1 MLKILGLDIGTTT
14 ISAVVADAENGN
26 ILASRT
32 VKNDSVIEETKLQ
45 NPEIII
51 SRVIAVKEELI
62 KEFAP
67 VSAIGVTGQM
77 HGILYLDKDGVSV
90 SPLYTWQD
98 TRGNKPYK
106 NGTYASY
113 LTDVTGMTMASG
125 FGLVTHFVNM
135 QENNVPADAV
145 MLCTIHDYLVMKL
158 TGRKTP
164 IMHTSD
170 AASLGCFDLKN
181 ADFDN
186 EALSKI
192 GISRAFLPKVCD
204 KAEIAGRDADGIPV
218 AVAIG
223 DNQASVMGS
232 VADEKCALVNIG
244 TGSQVS
250 VVTDTLTKPAD
261 GEARPLN
268 DGKFIL
274 VGAPLCGGRS
284 FAILHSFFCE
294 CAEIFGGNKEDVYK
308 NMDKI
313 AAVDPEIHDI
323 SVDTRFCGT
332 RQNPDITGS
341 ISGVTDTNFTPAA
354 LVKGFLYGMARELFE
369 LYDSFGK
376 RDIKMLAASG
386 NAVRKSPVLRQYLE
400 ELFGA
405 EICTPAHTEEASFGA
420 AIFASVAT
428 GVYSTT
434 FDAAKKMIHYN

>member
-1 MLKILGLDIGTTT
+1 MLKVLGLDIGTTT

-32 VKNDSVIEETKLQ
+32 IKNDSVIAGTKLQ

-51 SRVIAVKEELI
+51 NKVLDIRNELVN
-62 KEFAP
+62 EFAP
-67 VSAIGVTGQM
+67 VTAIGVTGQM
-77 HGILYLDKDGVSV
+77 HGILYIDKNGNHV

-98 TRGNKPYK
+98 TSGNKPYK

-113 LTDVTGMTMASG
+113 LTETTGMTMASG
-125 FGLVTHFVNM
+125 FGLVTHFVNI
-135 QENNVPADAV
+135 QENNVPDDAV

-164 IMHTSD
+164 LMHTSD

-181 ADFDN
+181 ADFDID
-186 EALSKI
+186 ALGKI
-192 GISRAFLPKVCD
+192 GIARAFLPEVCD
-204 KAEIAGRDADGIPV
+204 NAEIAGNDENSIPV
-218 AVAIG
+218 SVAIG
-223 DNQASVMGS
+223 DNQASVIGS
-232 VADEKCALVNIG
+232 VADENCALVNIG

-250 VVTDTLTKPAD
+250 VITDSLIKPAD

-284 FAILHSFFCE
+284 FAILHSFFCQ
-294 CAEIFGGNKEDVYK
+294 CTEIFGGNKEDVYK
-308 NMDKI
+308 NMDMI
-313 AAVDPEIHDI
+313 AAENPDNHAIT
-323 SVDTRFCGT
+323 VDTRFCGT
-332 RQNPDITGS
+332 RLNPDITGL
-341 ISGVTDTNFTPAA
+341 ISGITDTNFTPAA
-354 LVKGFLYGMARELFE
+354 LVKGFLYGMAKELFD
-369 LYDSFGK
+369 LYDGFGK
-376 RDIKMLAASG
+376 KDIKMLTASG
-386 NAVRKSPVLRQYLE
+386 NAVRKSPVLRKYLE

-428 GVYSTT
+428 GVYTTT
-434 FDAAKKMIHYN
+434 FEAAKNMIHYQ